1 MATRMCDVCGVR
13 PAVVEV
19 RRRIPGEGQTVQYL
33 CELHAAEA
41 RGGRPPLGA
50 SSLGGG
56 SLFDDFFDRFF
67 DEGRTAIPG
76 GGNGTPEAGGAGGRD
91 PVLLRRHHGA
101 IAARPSRPS
110 SGAASI

>member
-1 MATRMCDVCGVR
+1 MIMATRVCDVCGVR
-13 PAVVEV
+13 PAVVAV

-41 RGGRPPLGA
+41 RVGRPPQGA

-67 DEGRTAIPG
+67 DEGRSALPG
-76 GGNGTPEAGGAGGRD
+76 GGTA
-91 PVLLRRHHGA
+91 LRRRA
-101 IAARPSRPS
+101 EQVDVTQFFSAATTD
-110 SGAASI
+110 